1 MFSAAAAALLV
12 TLALAL
18 ARALLGPTV
27 FDRVLA
33 MNTIGT
39 VAVLLLAVIGFLTA
53 RPEFLDLA
61 IVYGLLNVVG
71 TIAVLK
77 FFRHGDLGDPGSWTS
92 WRFSQGNSSAGVSRP
107 SRRHSGSQPAVGVS
121 ASARRSTRGIPSSGR
136 HRRPTMSS
144 GTTFR
149 SGSGEGSGA
158 PLRLAAP

>member
-12 TLALAL
+12 TLLLAL
-18 ARALLGPTV
+18 VRALRGPTV

-33 MNTIGT
+33 MNTTGT

-77 FFRHGDLGDPGSWTS
+77 FFRHGDLGDPGEE
-92 WRFSQGNSSAGVSRP
+92 RP
-107 SRRHSGSQPAVGVS
+107 
-121 ASARRSTRGIPSSGR
+121 
-136 HRRPTMSS
+136 
-144 GTTFR
+144 
-149 SGSGEGSGA
+149 
-158 PLRLAAP
+158 